1 MSKWDVLFRPDARTR
16 RDQWVRRGE
25 GAGILR
31 GWHLAIFIVS
41 FGACLFFVLSMYG
54 FVPGSSQVPLTALSG
69 TGAIQCLHN
78 QGIASMWTWCM
89 SLGLPI
95 GAPRMTGLPQVYA
108 GWLLTYVPGIDAW
121 VAHQLSNAA
130 FVAVAFIASYALL
143 RRWGAPRWIAVVTT
157 TSYLTAINLLFLNG
171 FEYTFLG
178 YILLPA
184 YVYAALKIL
193 DSMSAGRWMRAV
205 LASFGLS
212 LFMVFTEGYSFF
224 GAGLV
229 IACLVVAW
237 AFRTVRGSR
246 LRQALAGVA
255 MWAAGAGGASLLY
268 VIWLPNGAF
277 ETSVSLETFGLYG
290 VDVTS
295 LFSPGETMLYPKLLG
310 IELPP
315 IELWGVA
322 GVIEANY
329 LGYASLALAL
339 GFLVVSGVRARRP
352 RTEQTETASN
362 VTGSSAGEL
371 FAVAVAGVIAL
382 VLSFGPVLKVGQ
394 TVPGLAAAVF
404 ELPTAWAYANVP
416 GMTEMRAVNRWL
428 VVTRWCLI
436 MLAAGGLTML
446 WRDWRGASAPRAV
459 AVVLA
464 ALTVVEI
471 APDISREQSLRAL
484 SVERVVYLRYGI
496 VAEAHDLIK
505 EGETVLMLPSG
516 NDFLAN
522 YLVPMVGARSYNV
535 GVDKNYALA
544 VSRWPKPVLAARDA
558 YGPKAANALCHALAS
573 DVDAIV
579 LPYMSPYYGPLL
591 FGNDPSS
598 EAKRK
603 GVALQLAKD
612 PRFHAEVG
620 KWLTV
625 LRGADKNCS
634 RS

>member
-1 MSKWDVLFRPDARTR
+1 
-16 RDQWVRRGE
+16 
-25 GAGILR
+25 LR
-31 GWHLAIFIVS
+31 GWRLVIFIVS
-41 FGACLFFVLSMYG
+41 FAMSLFFVLSMYG

-78 QGIASMWTWCM
+78 QGIASLWTWCM

-121 VAHQLSNAA
+121 DAHQLSNAA
-130 FVAVAFIASYALL
+130 FVALAFVASYALL
-143 RRWGAPRWIAVVTT
+143 RRWGAPRWIAVLFTA
-157 TSYLTAINLLFLNG
+157 SYLTAVNLLILNG

-184 YVYAALKIL
+184 YVYAALRIL
-193 DSMSAGRWMRAV
+193 DSMDAGRWMRAV
-205 LASFGLS
+205 LASFGLC

-229 IACLVVAW
+229 IACLLVAW
-237 AFRTVRGSR
+237 AFRTVRASKW
-246 LRQALAGVA
+246 RQALAGVA

-268 VIWLPNGAF
+268 VLWLPKGAF
-277 ETSVSLETFGLYG
+277 ETTSDLETFGLFG

-295 LFSPGETMLYPKLLG
+295 LFIPTYPMLYPKLLG

-315 IELWGVA
+315 VKLWGA
-322 GVIEANY
+322 PGVIETNY

-339 GFLVVSGVRARRP
+339 GFLVASSIRARRP

-362 VTGSSAGEL
+362 VTGSNAGEL
-371 FAVAVAGVIAL
+371 LAVAVAGVISL
-382 VLSFGPVLKVGQ
+382 LLSFGPVLKVGQ

-416 GMTEMRAVNRWL
+416 GMTELRAVNRWL

-436 MLAAGGLTML
+436 MLGAGGLTML
-446 WRDWRGASAPRAV
+446 WSRWRGLSVPRAV
-459 AVVLA
+459 AVVLLA
-464 ALTVVEI
+464 SVTMVEI
-471 APDISREQSLRAL
+471 APDISREQIVRTQ
-484 SVERVVYLRYGI
+484 SVERVVYVRDGI
-496 VAEAHDLIK
+496 VAEADDLIK
-505 EGETVLMLPSG
+505 EGEIVLMLPSD

-579 LPYMSPYYGPLL
+579 LPYMSPYYGPLT
-591 FGNDPSS
+591 FGNDPAA

-603 GVALQLAKD
+603 AVALQLAQD

-625 LRGADKNCS
+625 LRGADARCS
-634 RS
+634 RP